1 MGVKIENEIVRLI
14 PIEMEHVE
22 GIYKA
27 ANDERIWKHMSVDL
41 TNRNAVVVYVEDAV
55 KRRQDGTDEAFVIV
69 FQETGEIIGA
79 TWFLDISLPHKRLE
93 IGSTWIHPDYWRS
106 NINTNCK
113 YLLLQ
118 HGFEAR
124 SLQRIQIK
132 TSHQNVRSQAAIER
146 IGATKEGV
154 LRNHMIQRD
163 GSVRH
168 TVLYSIVFEEWST
181 IKKHFEDNLL
191 QNSRRIGS

>member
-1 MGVKIENEIVRLI
+1 VNIENEIVRLI
-14 PIEMEHVE
+14 PMKREHVE
-22 GIYKA
+22 GIYKV
-27 ANDERIWKHMSVDL
+27 ANDQRIWKHMSVEL
-41 TNRNAVVVYVEDAV
+41 TNRNAVVSYVEDAV

-69 FQETGEIIGA
+69 NQETDKIVGA
-79 TWFLDISLPHKRLE
+79 TWFLDISVPHKRLE

-113 YLLLQ
+113 YLLLE
-118 HGFEAR
+118 HCFEER

-132 TSHQNVRSQAAIER
+132 TSHQNLRSQAAIER
-146 IGATKEGV
+146 IGAKKEGI

-168 TVLYSIVFEEWST
+168 TVLYSVVSEEWST
-181 IKKHFEDNLL
+181 FKKHFEEYLL
-191 QNSRRIGS
+191 HKTRRIGS

>member
-1 MGVKIENEIVRLI
+1 MRIENEIVRVI
-14 PIEMEHVE
+14 PMKMEHVE
-22 GIYKA
+22 GIQEA
-27 ANDERIWKHMSVDL
+27 ANDERIWQHMSVDL
-41 TNRNAVVVYVEDAV
+41 TDRNAVVSYVEDAV
-55 KRRQDGTDEAFVIV
+55 KRRQDGTDEAYVIV

-79 TWFLDISLPHKRLE
+79 TWFLDISVPHKRLE

-118 HGFEAR
+118 HCFEKR
-124 SLQRIQIK
+124 FLQRVQIK
-132 TSHQNVRSQAAIER
+132 TSHQNLRSQAAIER
-146 IGATKEGV
+146 IGAKKEGV

-168 TVLYSIVFEEWST
+168 TVLYSVVSEEWST

-191 QNSRRIGS
+191 QKTGRIDS

>member
-1 MGVKIENEIVRLI
+1 MRIENEIVRLI
-14 PIEMEHVE
+14 PMEMEHVE
-22 GIYKA
+22 GIQEA
-27 ANDERIWKHMSVDL
+27 ANDERIWQHMSVDL
-41 TNRNAVVVYVEDAV
+41 TDKNAVVSYVEDAV
-55 KRRQDGTDEAFVIV
+55 KWRQDGTDEAFVIV
-69 FQETGEIIGA
+69 HQETDTFVGA
-79 TWFLDISLPHKRLE
+79 TWFLDISVPHKRLE

-113 YLLLQ
+113 YLLLE
-118 HGFEAR
+118 HCFEER

-132 TSHQNVRSQAAIER
+132 TSHQNLRSQAAIER
-146 IGATKEGV
+146 IGAKKEGI

-168 TVLYSIVFEEWST
+168 TVLYSVVSEEWST

-191 QNSRRIGS
+191 QKTGRMGS

>member
-1 MGVKIENEIVRLI
+1 MRIENEIVRLI
-14 PIEMEHVE
+14 PMKMEHVE

-27 ANDERIWKHMSVDL
+27 ADDERIWKHMSVNL
-41 TNRNAVVVYVEDAV
+41 TDKNAVVLYVEDAV
-55 KRRQDGTDEAFVIV
+55 KRRQDETDEAFVIV
-69 FQETGEIIGA
+69 HQETGEIIGA
-79 TWFLDISLPHKRLE
+79 TWFLDISVPHKRLE

-118 HGFEAR
+118 HCFEER
-124 SLQRIQIK
+124 SLQRVQIK
-132 TSHQNVRSQAAIER
+132 TSHQNVRSQKAIER
-146 IGATKEGV
+146 IGAKKEGI
-154 LRNHMIQRD
+154 LRNHLIQRD

-168 TVLYSIVFEEWST
+168 TVLYSVVSEEWST